1 MKELDEWIRGEF
13 EEVNANVEASHRTL
27 TENMNAL
34 RTAGA
39 GAGAGVGATAKPDS
53 NSAAGAEPAATAAA
67 EALTVG
73 ATDGGDAVDKATFA
87 TWASAQKAQL
97 ADLDR
102 RLSSSI
108 AHSSAISAK
117 LSERV
122 TVRSRLSK
130 PTQQPPDARGSH
142 G

>member
-1 MKELDEWIRGEF
+1 MPARRNRSLLGLWP
-13 EEVNANVEASHRTL
+13 A
-27 TENMNAL
+27 
-34 RTAGA
+34 
-39 GAGAGVGATAKPDS
+39 
-53 NSAAGAEPAATAAA
+53 SAATPAA

-122 TVRSRLSK
+122 TVRFRRSK
-130 PTQQPPDARGSH
+130 PTQQPSGARGSH
-142 G
+142 V

>member
-1 MKELDEWIRGEF
+1 MRAAKRILLVEDEPGL
-13 EEVNANVEASHRTL
+13 VLTL
-27 TENMNAL
+27 TDRLE
-34 RTAGA
+34 
-39 GAGAGVGATAKPDS
+39 
-53 NSAAGAEPAATAAA
+53 AESYSVDA
-67 EALTVG
+67 VS
-73 ATDGGDAVDKATFA
+73 DGDDAVDKATFA